1 MWLALLVCT
10 CAYIL
15 VTNLHSLKLQVQA
28 RSYEIWEGSDG
39 LEAEHQRR
47 SLAREKKKE
56 RKYAKEIK
64 GGNKA
69 IPVSIQDDINIALK
83 FNSEVELNKLVHYV
97 GFDHL
102 SGLQKLHNTH
112 FDTIHCSHCYQE
124 LLGNFSDTLYLFNIL
139 STLFCFKEVKEYC

>member
-1 MWLALLVCT
+1 MAGLISVYMC
-10 CAYIL
+10 
-15 VTNLHSLKLQVQA
+15 LHTYNYFHLLKLQVQA

-69 IPVSIQDDINIALK
+69 ILVSIQDDINIALK

-102 SGLQKLHNTH
+102 SGLQNYITP
-112 FDTIHCSHCYQE
+112 
-124 LLGNFSDTLYLFNIL
+124 TLISYNVVIA
-139 STLFCFKEVKEYC
+139 VAW